1 MNNISTLIED
11 IEIQIQELKEAQKE
25 LETALSKQTRPVSAQ
40 DFINDNWFH
49 FKIEGVSYHAHI
61 CSDEGTHLSIY
72 GWDDEYNQID
82 SDIPISDV
90 WRIDHNNW
98 EIDEV
103 AQ

>member
-1 MNNISTLIED
+1 MVKIKLGENNISTLIED

-25 LETALSKQTRPVSAQ
+25 LETALAKQTRPVSAQ
-40 DFINDNWFH
+40 DFIHDDWFH
-49 FKIEGVSYHAHI
+49 FKIEGVSYH
-61 CSDEGTHLSIY
+61 
-72 GWDDEYNQID
+72 QID

-103 AQ
+103 EQ